1 MTVSNV
7 PRVLAFA
14 LDAAEPT
21 LIQRMIEQGELP
33 AMKSLLSAG
42 RWLSVKSPA
51 DIGSGSV
58 WPTFFTGDEA
68 QVHGL
73 YGEWCWEAERMGLK
87 RVDAKTL
94 IPFWKRLAESQ
105 LRVGVLDIPFLPLI
119 GLKDGFEVSEWGAHD
134 LTEGRVEAAP
144 ERVAQLVS
152 KWPAHPLS
160 YDRLDS
166 AGPDDYE
173 GLRRLTSTSLEGI
186 RQRGSLAK
194 NLISETSP
202 HLALIGFTE
211 IHHTAHYLWNT
222 VEPTDPLYDNERFMN
237 LQLIE
242 PSLRDIFREV
252 DRQIGFLVDTFGA
265 EATVMVF
272 SLHGMRPC
280 NGVPT
285 CLMAPLLCEKGFSR
299 LADWSSR
306 TWTERGVALMAAVK
320 RHSPTSI
327 KKLYYKA
334 MPTSTTLRLARP
346 TMMPA
351 YDWTQTRAFALPADQ
366 HGWIRIN
373 LKGRE
378 AQGIVSP
385 EEYAE
390 LCLDLENLMRS
401 LKRDDGKPLARSV
414 IRTAG
419 QVTEALTSRIPD
431 LVVHWEDEVFAS
443 PLRIQDFE
451 VVTHPTGQKY
461 VGQHSLD
468 GFCILRGAEELHD
481 GDSLHAKDIHRII
494 ERSLVPEG
502 DELSSRGQSLRKVT
516 FQVRP

>member
-1 MTVSNV
+1 
-7 PRVLAFA
+7 
-14 LDAAEPT
+14 
-21 LIQRMIEQGELP
+21 
-33 AMKSLLSAG
+33 
-42 RWLSVKSPA
+42 
-51 DIGSGSV
+51 
-58 WPTFFTGDEA
+58 
-68 QVHGL
+68 
-73 YGEWCWEAERMGLK
+73 
-87 RVDAKTL
+87 
-94 IPFWKRLAESQ
+94 
-105 LRVGVLDIPFLPLI
+105 
-119 GLKDGFEVSEWGAHD
+119 
-134 LTEGRVEAAP
+134 
-144 ERVAQLVS
+144 
-152 KWPAHPLS
+152 
-160 YDRLDS
+160 
-166 AGPDDYE
+166 
-173 GLRRLTSTSLEGI
+173 
-186 RQRGSLAK
+186 
-194 NLISETSP
+194 
-202 HLALIGFTE
+202 FTE

-334 MPTSTTLRLARP
+334 MPTSTTQRLARP

-351 YDWTQTRAFALPADQ
+351 YDWTQTRAFALPSDQ

-502 DELSSRGQSLRKVT
+502 DELSSRGQRPRKVT